1 MAENFGDDIA
11 GDLGKAMKDA
21 LGAAK
26 NAVVNLSGEAK
37 DMLAASKELAG
48 AGGTPAREHLAE
60 HADLTR

>member
-11 GDLGKAMKDA
+11 GDFGKAMKDVS
-21 LGAAK
+21 GAAK

-48 AGGTPAREHLAE
+48 AGGTPACEHLAE
-60 HADLTR
+60 HANLTR

>member
-11 GDLGKAMKDA
+11 GELGKAMKGVA
-21 LGAAK
+21 GAAK
-26 NAVVNLSGEAK
+26 NATVNLAGEAK

-60 HADLTR
+60 HANLTR